1 MKASNSGIVNNKIP
15 PSVRKDGSIRK
26 EIKVKPGYIPP
37 EDVSAF
43 VSQKKSQLENTI
55 VGTTRKRIEIKTV
68 KSIPMSTAA
77 VKLPPVVPKVD
88 QLTNATEQPLMK
100 PDPIKQ
106 IRGMEKKLRQ
116 IAELEKKEI
125 LTMEEKIKV
134 SRKSQIQKEMEVL
147 KSTSQ

>member
-55 VGTTRKRIEIKTV
+55 VGTSRTRNEIKPE

-88 QLTNATEQPLMK
+88 QRTNATEQPLRK

-116 IAELEKKEI
+116 IAELEKKVN
-125 LTMEEKIKV
+125 LTVEEMGKV
-134 SRKSQIQKEMEVL
+134 SRKSQIEKELKDL
-147 KSTSQ
+147 KSNS